1 MKNLLLFTSIFI
13 LGIVS
18 CKKEESAKEILTSRN
33 WKVTKWYENEYDVT
47 KPCVTDNTYQ
57 FFNDGSFKLLT
68 NDNIC
73 FVGEPAVYDGTWEI
87 TPDQKRMNLIYP
99 EHNFTYNIISLNTSR
114 LEVQYQYDTSTTRII
129 YSKK

>member
-1 MKNLLLFTSIFI
+1 MKNLLLFISIFTI
-13 LGIVS
+13 SLAS
-18 CKKEESAKEILTSRN
+18 CKKDQSATEILTSRN

-57 FFNDGSFKLLT
+57 FFNDGTFKLLT

-73 FVGEPAVYDGTWEI
+73 FVGELSEYNGTWEI

-99 EHNFTYNIISLNTSR
+99 EHNFTYSVISLSTSR
-114 LEVQYQYDTSTTRII
+114 FEVQYQNDTATTRII
-129 YSKK
+129 YTKK